1 MYRNESPID
10 SDHSR
15 RRFTS
20 ICEWK
25 QGCRLIR
32 VELYSKSNLSITA
45 VSHIPFQQQRTIV
58 GPLMDQLASCSSQCV
73 IHAESACYNH
83 TSLSEF
89 LFPTRRHTMQRAQ
102 KNSTF
107 SHSPCLISLSIYKHL
122 TLLWAVSGVFWL
134 PQDSSLIPFPWTYSI
149 GSKSKIITKIRI
161 GFSTFSKR
169 PAQRVCLQNQN
180 EKVCPNLHSS
190 SIKDMRTKK
199 PITSIS
205 GHGNIYNYIFIKC
218 LYYSIYT
225 LFNKLSRERKAKSEA
240 LLHITSQIV
249 HFLLKGRKGGGGGNT
264 MEGIGTHNPMSR
276 PKAKARQHILH

>member
-1 MYRNESPID
+1 
-10 SDHSR
+10 
-15 RRFTS
+15 
-20 ICEWK
+20 
-25 QGCRLIR
+25 
-32 VELYSKSNLSITA
+32 
-45 VSHIPFQQQRTIV
+45 
-58 GPLMDQLASCSSQCV
+58 
-73 IHAESACYNH
+73 
-83 TSLSEF
+83 
-89 LFPTRRHTMQRAQ
+89 MQRAQ

-149 GSKSKIITKIRI
+149 GSKSKIITKIRT

-205 GHGNIYNYIFIKC
+205 GHGNIYHYIFIKC

-249 HFLLKGRKGGGGGNT
+249 HFLLKGRKGGGG
-264 MEGIGTHNPMSR
+264 E
-276 PKAKARQHILH
+276 ILWKE